1 MTKRKYQTK
10 KIKREIQMKKE
21 MKIEKKM
28 ENKLKKKFMPKKAL
42 SAYLLYCNQ
51 RRPKVKEEHPGIVP
65 REMISIMSKEW
76 NSMTEEQKAPYL
88 KMQEEDKLRFIRE
101 TMEYNNKVKGMKAK
115 KIKIEYESKYTQI
128 EEGDLKDSPS
138 NATKKE
144 STIAEDVEMKDANT
158 EIKEN
163 KEESKETINE
173 AIKQEEVITPMKD
186 EEKKEET
193 KEDVK
198 MEEPKKENV
207 EEIKVTKI
215 IEKSNETQVQV
226 SESKENN
233 EDSSNPTSVE
243 NPI

>member
-101 TMEYNNKVKGMKAK
+101 TMEYNNKAKGIKAK
-115 KIKIEYESKYTQI
+115 KVKIEYENKYTQI
-128 EEGDLKDSPS
+128 EEGDLNNSPS
-138 NATKKE
+138 NTTKKE
-144 STIAEDVEMKDANT
+144 STIAEDAEMKDTNT

-163 KEESKETINE
+163 KEESTEKIKES
-173 AIKQEEVITPMKD
+173 IKQEEVITPMND
-186 EEKKEET
+186 EEKKE
-193 KEDVK
+193 DIK

-215 IEKSNETQVQV
+215 IEKPNETQVPV
-226 SESKENN
+226 YESKESN
-233 EDSSNPTSVE
+233 EESSNPTSVE